1 MNHYDF
7 IYFGPYVYDLKQTIA
22 EWCEQHECRLETTAL
37 LEGSRFSICGSEDT
51 VRAAIRSVRI
61 WLRTAA

>member
-7 IYFGPYVYDLKQTIA
+7 IYLGPYVYDLKQTIE
-22 EWCEQHECRLETTAL
+22 EWCKEHGCRLETTAL
-37 LEGSRFSICGSEDT
+37 LEGSRFSISGSEDT
-51 VRAAIRSVRI
+51 IRAAVRSVRL

>member
-7 IYFGPYVYDLKQTIA
+7 IYLGPYVYDLKQTIE
-22 EWCEQHECRLETTAL
+22 EWCTEHGCRLETTAL
-37 LEGSRFSICGSEDT
+37 LEGSRFSTSGSEDT
-51 VRAAIRSVRI
+51 IRAAVRSVRL